1 MLSNRKVILI
11 VLIFFI
17 ILTIFR
23 LSWLGYHKAP
33 DHPRAISGEL
43 DLRNWKPITE
53 HSITLDGE
61 WEFFPSTL
69 LMKKHAET
77 EHIEKEGR
85 MALTPGDWVIPNNTS
100 DQYGFG
106 SYRLRILVNPEIGN
120 SYGIYIPDIDSSSE
134 VYVNGKLITQSGQP
148 ADDKQQYTPLTIPQT
163 TYFTIEDTNEI
174 ELVIQIANF
183 DNPISGGINRS
194 IKFGLAEP
202 FTKDTTFATSIVLG
216 ACIVYMLHALYSF
229 ILFLVGN
236 RDWRLFHFS
245 LMVVCIV
252 LGTLIGER
260 LLFAWLPLN
269 YEWGVKILN
278 LTMVAGGYFLLQSI
292 KHQLTDDF
300 RNKIHIGY
308 MVLCSLSVLVIL
320 VFPASINLSLKLF
333 YGAVML
339 IPCLLTP
346 LVMYRASTRIDKDNI
361 FLLLAAVAS
370 IGSLI
375 WLLINEALQIEMV
388 SYPFDLL
395 IAMVCFAT
403 YWFKQYFRV
412 LDESQDLAIELQEAD
427 KQKDNFLATVAH
439 EMRNPLHGMI
449 NISQSVLDR
458 EERMIKEKSVKDLE
472 LLITVGQR
480 MSYQLNDLLDLTRLK
495 EKRVSIQPTD
505 VSLHSAA
512 EAVMDMLRY
521 MTEDRPIRLINR
533 IPNNFPYVCA
543 DENRL
548 IQILFNLIHNAVKY
562 TNEGEI
568 SVQASIQD
576 GFARISVRDTGIGMD
591 EEFLGTIFE
600 PYEQSSYGIAST
612 DSGFGL
618 GLSICKQLV
627 KLHGGTLE
635 VTSKPDNGSVFTF
648 SLKLSVNSTQ
658 LEAAASKSKENETE
672 EIAAA
677 EMLVRKSVEKKEPSS
692 SNPVRLLAVDDD
704 PVNLKV
710 LESIFSDSSY
720 EVFSATSGQGALSV
734 LNTREWDVI
743 IADVMMPHMSG
754 YELTRKIREHFSLS
768 ELPVLLLTARSHPE
782 DIVAGFIAG
791 ANDYVTKPIE
801 GLELKTR
808 INTLVNLKQSISERL
823 RMEAAWLQA
832 QIQPHFL
839 YNTLNTIASLSEI
852 DINRMTDLLAEFGNY
867 LRKSFDPKNLLRAIP
882 LNHELE
888 LLNSYLFIEK
898 ERFGDRLNIVWQV
911 DEAISIEIP
920 PLSIQPLVE
929 NAIRHGVLKRI
940 EGGTVVI
947 RIIDKGNEVEIA
959 VIDDGIGMDA
969 EISSQILTVQ
979 PMNKKSIGLYNTNRR
994 LQQMYGNGLKI
1005 FSNPSQGTTVI
1016 FSIPKIQ
1023 RSLD

>member
-1 MLSNRKVILI
+1 M
-11 VLIFFI
+11 
-17 ILTIFR
+17 
-23 LSWLGYHKAP
+23 
-33 DHPRAISGEL
+33 
-43 DLRNWKPITE
+43 RNWKPITE